1 MKMVAANG
9 AEIPA
14 LGFGAYGM
22 SRNDMLRT
30 IPVALDA
37 GFRHIDTA
45 QIYRNEAEVGECV
58 QASGLDRA
66 EVFLTTKVWVAN
78 YAGGAFAASVDDS
91 LRKLRTDYIDLL
103 LLHWPNPGVP
113 LGEQIAG
120 LNAAVRA
127 GKVRHIGVSN
137 FNRRMLAEAVR
148 LSEAPI
154 ATNQVEY
161 HPYLNQR
168 LLIEECRRL
177 GVAVTAYCGMAVGRV
192 FADPVLR
199 DIAARRGRTVAQI
212 VLRWLIQQDG
222 VVALS
227 RTTNPARI
235 PANFDVFG
243 FELSAEDMRAIS
255 RLAARDSR
263 IVSPTGLSPAW
274 DPTPA
279 LAACPQVGRGPG
291 AHPAGIVKT
300 DVENR
305 QSRRRSS

>member
-1 MKMVAANG
+1 MKMVAVSG
-9 AEIPA
+9 AEIPS
-14 LGFGAYGM
+14 LGFGVYGM
-22 SRNDMLRT
+22 SRQDMLRT
-30 IPVALDA
+30 IPAALSA

-58 QASGLDRA
+58 QTSALNRA
-66 EVFLTTKVWVAN
+66 DVFLTTKVWVTN
-78 YAGGAFAASVDDS
+78 YAERAFAASVDDS

-103 LLHWPNPGVP
+103 LLHWPSPNVP

-120 LNAAVRA
+120 LNAAVKA

-137 FNRRMLAEAVR
+137 FNRQLLAEAVR

-154 ATNQVEY
+154 VTNQFEY

-168 LLIEECRRL
+168 LLIDECRRL
-177 GVAVTAYCGMAVGRV
+177 GVSVTAYCGMSVGRV
-192 FADPVLR
+192 FDDPVLLG
-199 DIAARRGRTVAQI
+199 IAGRRAKTVAQI

-235 PANFDVFG
+235 PANLDVFG
-243 FELSAEDMRAIS
+243 FELDLEEMRAIS
-255 RLAARDSR
+255 QLATSDSR

-279 LAACPQVGRGPG
+279 LAA
-291 AHPAGIVKT
+291 
-300 DVENR
+300 
-305 QSRRRSS
+305 